1 MTLALLIT
9 AVTSAWAQSP
19 TIYFQQ
25 DYSSETVDWSTGT
38 GGRYTPIIEDGYLT
52 VTQDQRNNNG
62 TTLTCTATQGKVDA
76 GKDFT
81 MTLNVKLGASDN
93 QAATAFNIYD
103 GSNSGL
109 MLSLAEGS
117 VGATAWIING
127 GTQTATVSAGG
138 GKSLNELSWIF
149 IQVTSIAGGKTYLT
163 LKDEQNNIIDG
174 FDKTEIPTISEA
186 GGLGKMRF
194 VTSRRLANFAID
206 NVLVRDV
213 VNDDLPQEEIASDV
227 DVTTNAAN
235 EQDLFTEA
243 SFTMPAFDAT
253 AEYELVRDMSI
264 QMTATMGDGT
274 DGVRYRVKKDGNKF
288 IPAEM
293 EMAAV
298 PALFTVNDAIEQK
311 ALTQTQDYI
320 VQIYAIDA
328 EGQPSG
334 EAMTF
339 ATFTFEP
346 GIYAVKAVAADGSDY
361 DGETALSNQF
371 ELCVKSDLT
380 LTAGSDFTID
390 GSKATLT
397 VDGTDKSAAIA
408 EGKLADVDMNANVSI
423 AANDGYV
430 MTALS
435 VTCGEQNVSVTTADG
450 VSSFTMPEAPATVA
464 YTLTR
469 DMSVKVTTQIA
480 ERVRIQKKEGKFD
493 AVDPFE
499 LIPIL
504 TDKIGS
510 TDKNMSLGEE
520 TGTSGDFYIK
530 GFQKLDGEDWVD
542 VTELGVG
549 TYRLVIA
556 GKGNY
561 DGTIYTAAIE
571 LYQGYEVTIPA
582 GEFITYYKDENLYT
596 EDEDAE
602 LYTIASVT
610 DTEAVLSSQINVVA
624 AGTPMLIF
632 NKGTEANTFLLIPTT
647 EQADDV
653 DYDSDHFKGTLEAK
667 TFSADDMKAADYYVC
682 NGHDFVW
689 VKDAGTLAA
698 GKCWL
703 QISKAATSGA
713 RRLTITFDE
722 PLTGIESVITDTEDA
737 NWYDLNGRR
746 LDKKPAQK
754 GLFIKNGK
762 KVVVK

>member
-9 AVTSAWAQSP
+9 AAMGAWADSFSADAYAANATLNGVSVTGNQTVTINKGVTVTVNNGLTIQSNA
-19 TIYFQQ
+19 T
-25 DYSSETVDWSTGT
+25 
-38 GGRYTPIIEDGYLT
+38 LT
-52 VTQDQRNNNG
+52 VTGGGTLVVNGATGANGNDGYEDSNFDFNTGQTAWFYVNPTAGGSGGAAITIKSSAQLALSNATVIAKGGQGGQGGMGMNGPDPFWAVSGANGNGFASFPAIDGAVLSYSTNG
-62 TTLTCTATQGKVDA
+62 TDYTEYESGNTTLYRYMKVEP
-76 GKDFT
+76 
-81 MTLNVKLGASDN
+81 V
-93 QAATAFNIYD
+93 
-103 GSNSGL
+103 
-109 MLSLAEGS
+109 
-117 VGATAWIING
+117 V
-127 GTQTATVSAGG
+127 
-138 GKSLNELSWIF
+138 
-149 IQVTSIAGGKTYLT
+149 
-163 LKDEQNNIIDG
+163 
-174 FDKTEIPTISEA
+174 TIS
-186 GGLGKMRF
+186 
-194 VTSRRLANFAID
+194 
-206 NVLVRDV
+206 
-213 VNDDLPQEEIASDV
+213 
-227 DVTTNAAN
+227 
-235 EQDLFTEA
+235 QDTETKQYEA
-243 SFTMPAFDAT
+243 SFQMPQYD
-253 AEYELVRDMSI
+253 V
-264 QMTATMGDGT
+264 TATYTIKRDISVDVSAQVGD
-274 DGVRYRVKKDGNKF
+274 DPEAQPRYRVKKDGNKF
-288 IPAEM
+288 IPADM

-328 EGQPSG
+328 EGQPTG
-334 EAMTF
+334 QPMTF

-346 GIYAVKAVAADGSDY
+346 GIYAVKAVAAQGSDY
-361 DGETALSNQF
+361 DGETALSNTFQ
-371 ELCVKSDLT
+371 LCVKSDLT

-435 VTCGEQNVSVTTADG
+435 VTCGEQNVSVNTADG

-510 TDKNMSLGEE
+510 TDKKMILGEE

-530 GFQKLDGEDWVD
+530 GIQKLDGEDWVD

-582 GEFITYYKDENLYT
+582 GEFITYFKDENLKV
-596 EDEDAE
+596 EDAAAE
-602 LYTIASVT
+602 LYTIKSVT
-610 DTEAVLSSQINVVA
+610 ATEAVLSSKLESVP
-624 AGTPMLIF
+624 AGVPMLVY
-632 NKGTEANTFLLIPTT
+632 NNSQEEKTFLLIPTD
-647 EQADDV
+647 EIPV
-653 DYDSDHFKGTLEAK
+653 SLMWYGGFKGTLEAQDMPAS
-667 TFSADDMKAADYYVC
+667 SASTNYYGCTGKA
-682 NGHDFVW
+682 FVW
-689 VKDAGTLAA
+689 LKSA
-698 GKCWL
+698 GKIAANRCWL
-703 QISKAATSGA
+703 EISTSEPNSARKIVNGGATGVNEVREVNEVSEGELYDMSG
-713 RRLTITFDE
+713 RKVTTPNRK
-722 PLTGIESVITDTEDA
+722 GI
-737 NWYDLNGRR
+737 Y
-746 LDKKPAQK
+746 
-754 GLFIKNGK
+754 IKNGK
-762 KVVVK
+762 KVIVK